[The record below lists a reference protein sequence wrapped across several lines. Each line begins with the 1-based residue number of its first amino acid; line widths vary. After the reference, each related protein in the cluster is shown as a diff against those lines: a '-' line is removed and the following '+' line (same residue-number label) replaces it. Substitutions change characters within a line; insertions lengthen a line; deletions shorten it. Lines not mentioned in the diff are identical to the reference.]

1 MVQRLTLLVVASAIA
16 LAGCAVSTRQE
27 VEMGAD
33 YAQKISRE
41 LPLIQDAELTRYI
54 NVLGDSI
61 ARIAD
66 DKKADDVLVIAVG
79 DVLSITEYFVLAS
92 ASNRRLV
99 TTVADEVTARIRET
113 YGRSPLRTEGVAEQ
127 LWVLVDY
134 GDVVVHVFHRARSDS
149 LPWLPIVHTPEEDS
163 AFFAGLIAIGA
174 TVVAEVDGRL
184 VGFICTEPGWVTQ
197 LFVDPDHEGIGTG
210 TALLATTADWPS
222 VQLWTFADN
231 RRARDF

>member
-1 MVQRLTLLVVASAIA
+1 VVAAVDQRADRQSLQRRCHHARGRPAVHGTRRQHRSRARNRRDTHPGNRRSHCRRHTRARSSGLRGQPWCPSDRTSEGAGRGCRHAAHPRSRLRDLRAHKSLRRSDRRYHNHNGGRTVIDVSSRD
-16 LAGCAVSTRQE
+16 LAV
-27 VEMGAD
+27 D
-33 YAQKISRE
+33 
-41 LPLIQDAELTRYI
+41 
-54 NVLGDSI
+54 I

-134 GDVVVHVFHRARSDS
+134 GDVVVHVFA
-149 LPWLPIVHTPEEDS
+149 EETRRYYEIERLYKD
-163 AFFAGLIAIGA
+163 
-174 TVVAEVDGRL
+174 VPKVD
-184 VGFICTEPGWVTQ
+184 WQ
-197 LFVDPDHEGIGTG
+197 
-210 TALLATTADWPS
+210 
-222 VQLWTFADN
+222 Q
-231 RRARDF
+231 